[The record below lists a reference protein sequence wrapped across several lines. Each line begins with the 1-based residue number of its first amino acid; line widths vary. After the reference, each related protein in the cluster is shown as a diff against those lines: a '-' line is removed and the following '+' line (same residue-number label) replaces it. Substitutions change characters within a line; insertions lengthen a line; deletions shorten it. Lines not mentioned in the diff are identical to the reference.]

1 MRKYLIAFFAF
12 TFTAPAWAK
21 DPESD
26 LVAALAG
33 EKAFQKGDWKPARAA
48 FAKYFEQKNADGIK
62 TALGDA
68 PEVQSWLDSTP
79 EVKETLFT
87 ALDPEAD
94 QIVPAMEVF
103 RDLFKHSPERVKAY
117 PNVAIA
123 IAVTWDNPKAVY
135 DYRGH
140 QFRTGSQMP
149 AGVAKVGP
157 VDQLDYLAHFEGPLK
172 TAVQAFPWEFL
183 VHVVNHRTPADER
196 EWASKAYL
204 KKRAGIGA
212 SYKNV
217 EYDTNMLRT
226 EMAKGPGKGDCK
238 LGGKDYTLE
247 NIEKFGGVCAMQA
260 DFASRVA
267 KSLAVPAEYVGGEG
281 NSGGR
286 HAWVMWVEVR
296 SVLKDK
302 VDFTL
307 MSEGRYRGDNYY
319 VGELLD
325 PKTGHKMTD
334 RDMERRLTFVGATP
348 QAARQAD
355 LLMRAFPIVRDTKNL
370 TTVQQLAYLRKVLE
384 IFPSAE
390 RAWLTLA
397 ELYQSGKLTDP
408 LESSAL
414 ADRAFL
420 IFANFPDFSWKL
432 ADPLLT
438 PIKDPTYRAR
448 KFEALASRYETLKRP
463 DLACE
468 ARIKLVEYQTAGKPK
483 FEDYK
488 RAADGLMKT
497 VRAFPD
503 EGRYIPKLMEA
514 LETVCMAKEYKPGVD
529 VLAKFYLEFLPRV
542 PKTRGDAV
550 SSYWVKMHEQGLA
563 FLEANN
569 KPKEAAVVKQQ
580 LATVKIV
587 KN

>member
-1 MRKYLIAFFAF
+1 MRKAFLALLVFALA
-12 TFTAPAWAK
+12 APAWAK
-21 DPESD
+21 DAEGD
-26 LVAALAG
+26 LVDALAG
-33 EKAFQKGDWKPARAA
+33 DKGFQKGDWKTARSA
-48 FAKYFEQKNADGIK
+48 FAKFFEQKNADDIK
-62 TALGDA
+62 TAFQGA
-68 PEVQSWLDSTP
+68 SEVQTWLDATP
-79 EVKETLFT
+79 EVKETLYT

-94 QIVPAMEVF
+94 KIVPALEVF
-103 RDLFKHSPERVKAY
+103 RDLFKHSPEKVKAY

-123 IAVTWDNPKAVY
+123 IAVTWDDPKGVY

-140 QFRTGSQMP
+140 QLRTASQLP

-157 VDQLDYLAHFEGPLK
+157 QDQLDYLAHLEGPLK

-183 VHVVNHRTPADER
+183 VHVVNHRTPMDER
-196 EWASKAYL
+196 DWAAKAYA

-212 SYKNV
+212 SYKDV

-247 NIEKFGGVCAMQA
+247 NLDKFGGVCAMQA
-260 DFASRVA
+260 DYASRVA
-267 KSLAVPAEYVGGEG
+267 KSLAVPAEYVGGES

-334 RDMERRLTFVGATP
+334 RDLERRLTFVGAAP

-355 LLMRAFPIVRDTKNL
+355 LLMRAFPIIRDAKTLN
-370 TTVQQLAYLRKVLE
+370 TGQQLAYLRKVLE
-384 IFPSAE
+384 VFPSAE

-397 ELYQSGKLTDP
+397 ELYQAGKLTDP

-420 IFANFPDFSWKL
+420 TFANFPDFSWKL
-432 ADPLLT
+432 ADSLLT
-438 PIKDPTYRAR
+438 PIKDPLYRGR
-448 KFEALASRYETLKRP
+448 KFEALASRYEVLKRP

-483 FEDYK
+483 LEDWK

-503 EGRYIPKLMEA
+503 EGRYIPKMMDT
-514 LETVCMAKEYKPGVD
+514 LETVCTTKEYKGGVD
-529 VLAKFYLEFLPRV
+529 SLAKFYLEFLPRV
-542 PKTRGDAV
+542 PKARGTEV
-550 SSYWVKMHEQGLA
+550 SKYCVKMHEQGLA

-569 KPKEAAVVKQQ
+569 KPKEAAFVKQQ
-580 LATVKIV
+580 LALVKGG